1 MGKRTDNNRIK
12 GLRRQGFT
20 LLETI
25 VAIAILSL
33 AIMGPLELAVRSI
46 GMAGVS
52 RNQIVAFYL
61 AQDAMEYVK
70 NVRDTNFLT
79 LGANWLDGLD
89 KCRGVSSCYVDVTA
103 DPDVSVNACAGAGNC
118 PILKYDNSNHRYDYD
133 IDSENT
139 IFTRTVKITDPIGI
153 NPDEAKVQVT
163 VSWKEKTGQKG
174 FTIEDNIFNWK

>member
-52 RNQIVAFYL
+52 RNQITAFYL

-79 LGANWLDGLD
+79 LGANWLDGLSD
-89 KCRGVSSCYVDVTA
+89 CRGASVCYVDVTT
-103 DPDVSVNACAGAGNC
+103 DPSVSVKACTGDC
-118 PILKYDNSNHRYDYD
+118 PVLKYDNNNHYYDYD

-139 IFTRTVKITDPIGI
+139 IFTRTVKISDVIGNI
-153 NPDEAKVQVT
+153 NEVKVQVT
-163 VSWKEKTGQKG
+163 VSWKEKTGQKD
-174 FTIEDNIFNWK
+174 FTIEDNIFNWKI